1 VTEEVGPQPGAAAVA
16 PSVRLALVIAGAVSL
31 GAYEAGALTALTR
44 LIRESK
50 GAIVVDTIAGAS
62 AGSITAVLLA
72 HALLTGAGEDDLQEL
87 WVTLTSI
94 DTMLKGRPKPGRPPA
109 PLSTRLL
116 EDWAAGAVARRGTPI
131 QTEPIATVL
140 SVTNIRGLRYRIAQ
154 GISGRTVP
162 ADTFRDARTFLL
174 TPDTDWAGPIE
185 TALASAANAFAFAPV
200 QMERRREEYPSEVE
214 FPATRAAFWY
224 TDGGTVYNEPLGFAI
239 DAINDPGSLRIDRE
253 RPQGGERLFLLVHPD
268 PSSPPAMWPV
278 GGGRPT
284 FRAASL
290 RSWLKLAM
298 SQSLLDDLRRMEK
311 TNSRIVARW
320 QVQTALS
327 TLLGDVPA
335 EQASAMVR
343 SMSANAVRRKVV
355 VRGIT
360 GRALDERLQRLVDA
374 VEGAGTLDGGTMMEL
389 LDFTLDEA
397 TGTGF
402 KEVFDVEVVSPE
414 LDPSGRSPHDLL
426 AGEKMAHFF
435 GFALVAARESDFGL
449 GYTHFRLWWERF
461 ASQPPPGW
469 PALPALGIPPH
480 PLEAKATGGELGLA
494 SLGLWRKLWL
504 GLRLGI
510 RYVREM
516 VRRDA

>member
-1 VTEEVGPQPGAAAVA
+1 
-16 PSVRLALVIAGAVSL
+16 
-31 GAYEAGALTALTR
+31 
-44 LIRESK
+44 
-50 GAIVVDTIAGAS
+50 
-62 AGSITAVLLA
+62 
-72 HALLTGAGEDDLQEL
+72 
-87 WVTLTSI
+87 
-94 DTMLKGRPKPGRPPA
+94 
-109 PLSTRLL
+109 
-116 EDWAAGAVARRGTPI
+116 
-131 QTEPIATVL
+131 
-140 SVTNIRGLRYRIAQ
+140 
-154 GISGRTVP
+154 
-162 ADTFRDARTFLL
+162 
-174 TPDTDWAGPIE
+174 
-185 TALASAANAFAFAPV
+185 
-200 QMERRREEYPSEVE
+200 
-214 FPATRAAFWY
+214 
-224 TDGGTVYNEPLGFAI
+224 
-239 DAINDPGSLRIDRE
+239 
-253 RPQGGERLFLLVHPD
+253 
-268 PSSPPAMWPV
+268 MWPV

-374 VEGAGTLDGGTMMEL
+374 VEGAGT
-389 LDFTLDEA
+389 
-397 TGTGF
+397 GF

-449 GYTHFRLWWERF
+449 GYTHFRLWWERS